1 MKSLPIIWLFLVAL
15 WVVDVD
21 CLRLHKKPSS
31 NQKSTSIPPFKT
43 FYMTQFLDHFNLRDD
58 RTFQQR
64 YLVNDDHFNPI
75 SGPVF
80 FYTGNEGDI
89 ESFWDNTGF
98 MFDIAPLFQALVVFV
113 EHRYYGKT
121 LPFGDDSFDLDKVSY
136 LTVEQALADYA
147 VFLTQFRKDYN
158 LTENNPI
165 IAFGGSYGGILAAYM
180 RFKYP
185 NLVNGSIAA
194 SAPIYL
200 TAGLAPST
208 LFFSDVTNDFAKEPG
223 CVPLVRK
230 AFAAMDDSFK
240 KGDYST
246 LNNAFKL
253 CNPISDEAGYHHLLL
268 WMRNAFTIMA
278 MVDYPYPASFLG
290 DLPAWPVHYSCQQ
303 LVNET
308 NSGVDILTAF
318 KNLAGILYNDT
329 TSTCFDIY
337 AQFIE
342 CADPTSCGL
351 GNDAKAWDYQACT
364 ELNTVQET
372 NGVTDMFPVI
382 SYTPELRQEYCKRV
396 WNVTIREDWTA
407 INYWGRDIKS
417 ASNIVF
423 SNGLLDPWHNG
434 GPLTDL
440 TESLVAVVIS
450 EGAHHLDLRA
460 ADPADPQSVK
470 NARYAEILEIMKWID
485 GPFDKKKNS
494 A

>member
-1 MKSLPIIWLFLVAL
+1 M
-15 WVVDVD
+15 
-21 CLRLHKKPSS
+21 HKKASLK
-31 NQKSTSIPPFKT
+31 QKSSIPPFKT
-43 FYMTQFLDHFNLRDD
+43 FYTTQYLDHFNLRDD

-64 YLVNDDHFNPI
+64 YLVNDDHFNPA
-75 SGPVF
+75 SGPIF

-89 ESFWDNTGF
+89 ESFWNNTGF
-98 MFDIAPLFQALVVFV
+98 MFDIAPLFQALVVFA

-200 TAGLAPST
+200 TAGLASST

-230 AFAAMDDSFK
+230 AFAAMDDAFK
-240 KGDYST
+240 KGDYNT

-308 NSGVDILTAF
+308 SSGVDILTAF

-337 AQFIE
+337 EQFIE

-396 WNVTIREDWTA
+396 WNVTIRQDWTA

-440 TESLVAVVIS
+440 SDSLVAIIIS

-460 ADPADPQSVK
+460 SDPLDPQSVK

-485 GPFDKKKNS
+485 GPFDKKKSSNK
-494 A
+494 